1 MKQISTTNMS
11 VKNKHKL
18 IGNLLGGFGNDNI
31 RGTHIEFFEKNL
43 IENSEDKLNDVMRAP
58 YYYAWICLYSEH
70 IFWYM
75 RSFCFK
81 NSEFKYDDLMLMY
94 NALITQFCEIC
105 RAKNLVDDNELE
117 SLFNKA
123 VKVLELRH
131 AIIHKGFPNLL
142 PIVFENKHVR
152 KKPTQKKGD
161 IKLKF
166 SEDSTRESI
175 DWFSNPSN
183 FSEIKNDFEFL
194 INICCSSP
202 EFSVGL

>member
-1 MKQISTTNMS
+1 MPITFEDCCFCGKYEMR
-11 VKNKHKL
+11 VE
-18 IGNLLGGFGNDNI
+18 GNLFYNQ
-31 RGTHIEFFEKNL
+31 
-43 IENSEDKLNDVMRAP
+43 SLNVF
-58 YYYAWICLYSEH
+58 YYAWICLYSEH

-81 NSEFKYDDLMLMY
+81 NNEFEYDDLMLMY

-105 RAKNLVDDNELE
+105 RAKNLGDDNELE

-166 SEDSTRESI
+166 SEDIFPMT
-175 DWFSNPSN
+175 
-183 FSEIKNDFEFL
+183 
-194 INICCSSP
+194 
-202 EFSVGL
+202 